1 MKLSQS
7 FTSLLGPIGIAITGA
22 AGLVAAADTTV
33 SFDGRNFVNHGLV
46 GFGRINASAV
56 DSYGETLGG
65 LGSSIAL
72 ESIKSKG
79 SSYTGQIRL
88 NPDRGH
94 NTQTTTDYRARS
106 QTFTFTF
113 DPTKGNSTVENIAL
127 KYDSSQLYRYAA
139 AGLNYTTGL
148 DPTAVKSAT
157 FATPPLPIAPSDNH
171 VAFDTEGFA
180 FSADG
185 HFEFVSDEY
194 GPYIHIVERQTGI
207 VLTSVRPPD
216 AIVPKDAAG
225 NDNFTAVVNPTTGR
239 TANQGFEG
247 LTLDRKTNTLWA
259 LLQSATIQ
267 DGGADKTTNR
277 YSRLLAYDVSKV
289 PIGPA
294 KLIHEYVVPLP
305 QSKKLKTRASSEL
318 HIVDSTTFL
327 VLARDGNGF
336 GDTDSGSSY
345 KHADLISTKN
355 ATDIHGTKYD
365 APANAV
371 SPGGVL
377 DAAITP
383 TPYASFVDFVDP
395 TQLAKF
401 GLQTGGAFDRTLIA
415 SKLESLAL
423 APSSTPDNFLLF
435 VVSDND
441 FITKN
446 GHQAAQDQTTGKYVL
461 QDYSDP
467 YAEQYGDADTQVF
480 IYNVTLPGYTQ
491 GSSSFPN

>member
-1 MKLSQS
+1 MKLSQTFS
-7 FTSLLGPIGIAITGA
+7 SLLGAIVIGA
-22 AGLVAAADTTV
+22 ASTVAADTTV
-33 SFDGRNFVNHGLV
+33 SFDGRTFVNHGLV

-65 LGSSIAL
+65 LGSAIAL
-72 ESIKSKG
+72 ESIQNQG
-79 SSYTGQIRL
+79 SSYTGKIRL

-113 DPTKGNSTVENIAL
+113 DPTKGSATVENIAL
-127 KYDSSQLYRYAA
+127 KYESTQLYRYAV

-148 DPTAVKSAT
+148 DPTAIKNAT
-157 FATPPLPIAPSDNH
+157 FATPPLPVAPSDNH
-171 VAFDTEGFA
+171 VSFDSEGFA

-185 HFEFVSDEY
+185 HLQFVSDEY
-194 GPYIHIVERQTGI
+194 GPYIHILERQTGI
-207 VLTSVRPPD
+207 VLTSIRPPD
-216 AIVPKDAAG
+216 AIVPKDAKG
-225 NDNFTAVVNPTTGR
+225 NDNFTAEVNPTTGR

-267 DGGADKTTNR
+267 DGGSDKTTNR
-277 YSRLLAYDVSKV
+277 YSRLLAFDVSKV
-289 PIGPA
+289 PASAP
-294 KLIHEYVVPLP
+294 LVHEYVVPLP

-336 GDTDSGSSY
+336 GDTDPGASY

-365 APANAV
+365 APANPI
-371 SPGGVL
+371 SPGGTL
-377 DAAITP
+377 DASITP
-383 TPYASFVDFVDP
+383 TPYASFVDLVDP
-395 TQLAKF
+395 AQIGKF
-401 GLQTGGAFDRTLIA
+401 GLQTGGAFDQTLIA
-415 SKLESLAL
+415 SKLESLAV
-423 APSSTPDNFLLF
+423 APTSSADNFLLF

-446 GHQAAQDQTTGKYVL
+446 GHQAAQDPKTGKYVL

-467 YAEQYGDADTQVF
+467 YAVTNGDAATQVF
-480 IYNVTLPGYTQ
+480 IYNVTLPGYSQ
-491 GSSSFPN
+491 GSASFPN